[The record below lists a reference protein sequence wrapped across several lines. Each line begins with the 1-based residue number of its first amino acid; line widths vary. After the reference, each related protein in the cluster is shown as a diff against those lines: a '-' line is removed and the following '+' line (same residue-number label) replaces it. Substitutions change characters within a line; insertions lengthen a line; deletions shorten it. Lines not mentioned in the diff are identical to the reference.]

1 MSTSVLYISK
11 FFSSEILVHM
21 FFCEIDTDSCDLLGI
36 KILHRSCV

>member
-21 FFCEIDTDSCDLLGI
+21 FFCEIDIGSCDLLEI
-36 KILHRSCV
+36 KMLYGCCV